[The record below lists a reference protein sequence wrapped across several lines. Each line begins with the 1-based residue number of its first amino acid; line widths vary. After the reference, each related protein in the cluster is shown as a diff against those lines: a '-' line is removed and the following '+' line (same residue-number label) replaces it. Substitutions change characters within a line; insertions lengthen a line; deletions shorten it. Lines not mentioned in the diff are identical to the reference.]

1 LYDALNRVTNVIDN
15 RLTGTKNTGYAFD
28 GVGNLQSLSYP
39 NGLTNLWQYDPLN
52 RLTNLTW
59 KLSGAQ
65 RGDFAYQ
72 LGTAGN
78 RTNLVDN
85 VNGTSRTFSWSYDN
99 LYRLTNET
107 ISGGSPT
114 GTLGYG
120 YDDVANRTS
129 RTGTIGS
136 LTASNNTFDVNDWIS
151 GLVFDANG
159 NTRTNGSIYYGY
171 DWANRLTS
179 QTNGSAVVTMVY
191 DADGN
196 RIQKVTTTATTLYL
210 VATVN
215 PSGNPQVVEEFTV
228 SGGVTNL
235 SKVYSYGLQL
245 ISQRQVS
252 SGTVNFY
259 GYDGHGSTRFLTST
273 NGTITD
279 TYTYDAYGTLIASTG
294 STANNYLYCGEQWDP
309 DVGLYYLR
317 ARYYL
322 PTLGRFWT
330 MDSFE
335 GRNRD
340 PLSLH
345 KYVFVE
351 DNPVN
356 KIDPTGLDGDEI
368 SLLATINTM
377 VRVAATYVSR
387 MPVAARAAFAAGGST
402 LGAFFNRIGAQVE
415 QWGAEVIEMFPSIE
429 RVKPVLEGFTRR
441 PDWLLRVGNTLRV
454 VEGKYQ
460 LPSAGPA
467 LTRIGSQIQ
476 QYSQWAS
483 QGAGREVVVWALKSP
498 QNAATAE
505 QTVLQAAG
513 NPQGVRFVYGVKGLF
528 DYLTQWV
535 N

>member
-1 LYDALNRVTNVIDN
+1 
-15 RLTGTKNTGYAFD
+15 
-28 GVGNLQSLSYP
+28 
-39 NGLTNLWQYDPLN
+39 
-52 RLTNLTW
+52 
-59 KLSGAQ
+59 
-65 RGDFAYQ
+65 
-72 LGTAGN
+72 
-78 RTNLVDN
+78 
-85 VNGTSRTFSWSYDN
+85 
-99 LYRLTNET
+99 
-107 ISGGSPT
+107 
-114 GTLGYG
+114 
-120 YDDVANRTS
+120 
-129 RTGTIGS
+129 
-136 LTASNNTFDVNDWIS
+136 
-151 GLVFDANG
+151 
-159 NTRTNGSIYYGY
+159 
-171 DWANRLTS
+171 
-179 QTNGSAVVTMVY
+179 
-191 DADGN
+191 
-196 RIQKVTTTATTLYL
+196 

-235 SKVYSYGLQL
+235 SKVYSCGPEL

-252 SGTVNFY
+252 SGTVSFY

-279 TYTYDAYGTLIASTG
+279 TYAYDAHGTLIASTG
-294 STANNYLYCGEQWDP
+294 TTSNNYLYCGEQWDP
-309 DVGLYYLR
+309 DLGLYFLR

-322 PTLGRFWT
+322 PNLGRFWT
-330 MDSFE
+330 RDSFE

-345 KYVFVE
+345 KYVYVE

-429 RVKPVLEGFTRR
+429 RLKPVLDGFTRR

-476 QYSQWAS
+476 QYSQWAT
-483 QGAGREVVVWALKSP
+483 QGSGREVVVWALKSP